1 MKAENPRVAR
11 TKGYL
16 KEAMIE
22 LLRTVPFENI
32 TIKALCQKA
41 AVNRSTFY
49 VYYSCPRDLIEEIE
63 ADILSKL
70 PDYVGGKPFYES
82 ILPFMQYLKDN
93 ATTFRIL
100 LSSSADTSF
109 GEQIISAAM
118 AKYNEIATVADKDE
132 KRMSFIYCV
141 NGVVGIVREWISSG
155 FEWSVERITRLVVEL
170 TFRSVGLD
178 VETAFPK

>member
-1 MKAENPRVAR
+1 MTNDKRIAETREKLRNAL
-11 TKGYL
+11 T
-16 KEAMIE
+16 E
-22 LLRTVPFENI
+22 LLLTEPMESISIRMI
-32 TIKALCQKA
+32 TDKAG
-41 AVNRSTFY
+41 VNRSTFY
-49 VYYSCPRDLIEEIE
+49 AHYTCQRDLIDEIE
-63 ADILSKL
+63 NDILSKL

-93 ATTFRIL
+93 AATFRIL

-141 NGVVGIVREWISSG
+141 NGVVGLVREWISSG